1 APQDAGFEVEA
12 AAAPAGQSDPED
24 PPAGVAD
31 LVGEGATDPCLQ
43 PLPQPGVVDAGAP
56 LAADFPGDA
65 PLHVDA
71 GLPEE
76 PVHRLEDGVDP
87 GADGQP
93 GPVVGAAGGG
103 QGGLVVIRAQREAVF
118 AGVVWQSSTAVFH
131 TFTYLYLAY
140 GG

>member
-1 APQDAGFEVEA
+1 VGQADA
-12 AAAPAGQSDPED
+12 ED

-31 LVGEGATDPCLQ
+31 FVGEGAAGPRLQ
-43 PLPQPGVVDAGAP
+43 ALPQPGVIDARTQ

-71 GLPEE
+71 GLPVE
-76 PVHRLEDGVDP
+76 PVDGLQDSVHA

-93 GPVVGAAGGG
+93 GPAVGAGVVG
-103 QGGLVVIRAQREAVF
+103 QGGLVVIRAQRELSFAFAVRRLF
-118 AGVVWQSSTAVFH
+118 SAVFH